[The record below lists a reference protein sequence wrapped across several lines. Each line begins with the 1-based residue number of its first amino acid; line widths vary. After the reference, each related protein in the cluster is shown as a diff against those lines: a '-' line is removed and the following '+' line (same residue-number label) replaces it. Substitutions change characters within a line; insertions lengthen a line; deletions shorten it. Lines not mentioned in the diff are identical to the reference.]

1 LPHAPRAT
9 DLPRAR
15 RLPATSPFDA
25 RRVTNRC
32 EVADDGASAIDAAG
46 YLDALRTRSSN
57 VPTSETTP
65 TPIEPIGRH
74 RRLIVIA
81 VAAAAVP
88 LIVVIGA
95 VALARHDR
103 TQPVNDRTPPA
114 TDATQNTVIATAAKV
129 AKGFVE
135 AYGAFD
141 TDRAFSYLADDADI
155 TGLIDGFTTQEVR
168 GTQDELRLVI
178 ALLEAQHYQQTH
190 DSCLELSSSA
200 TGTRVRCTF
209 EFQSLRSDE
218 LGFGPYSGNY
228 FDLTVQAGQ
237 IVRGS
242 SYLETDRFSPQVWE
256 PFSFWMEHFHSREAT
271 IIYSPTTADGGMGVS
286 LTEGAIPLWDQLTRE
301 YVGAKAVG

>member
-1 LPHAPRAT
+1 M
-9 DLPRAR
+9 
-15 RLPATSPFDA
+15 
-25 RRVTNRC
+25 
-32 EVADDGASAIDAAG
+32 
-46 YLDALRTRSSN
+46 
-57 VPTSETTP
+57 PTIETTP
-65 TPIEPIGRH
+65 TATEPIGRH

-81 VAAAAVP
+81 VAAAAVL

-95 VALARHDR
+95 VVLVARRDA

-114 TDATQNTVIATAAKV
+114 TDATQNTVIATAANV
-129 AKGFVE
+129 AQGFVE

-141 TDRAFSYLADDADI
+141 ADRAFSYLTDDADI
-155 TGLIDGFTTQEVR
+155 TGLIDGFTTQDVH
-168 GTQDELRLVI
+168 GTRDELRLVI

-200 TGTRVRCTF
+200 TATRVRCTF

-237 IVRGS
+237 IVRAS

-301 YVGAKAVG
+301 YVAAKSVG